1 MILKKAISK
10 VLQNCAL
17 NGLGRKRRINYEPF
31 IVTFRFTKSYSVH
44 FFFFTKWFISLFL
57 CQPGRFCA
65 IILTSVF
72 VYFLF
77 QALRGMA
84 SENDGHVT
92 CPKTKETFR
101 VDQADKVYVM

>member
-1 MILKKAISK
+1 M
-10 VLQNCAL
+10 
-17 NGLGRKRRINYEPF
+17 
-31 IVTFRFTKSYSVH
+31 
-44 FFFFTKWFISLFL
+44 
-57 CQPGRFCA
+57 
-65 IILTSVF
+65 LTSVF

>member
-1 MILKKAISK
+1 MNHALKDSDLQSPLQFSLRRCSSLYT
-10 VLQNCAL
+10 VL
-17 NGLGRKRRINYEPF
+17 
-31 IVTFRFTKSYSVH
+31 
-44 FFFFTKWFISLFL
+44 L
-57 CQPGRFCA
+57 CQPGHFCA
-65 IILTSVF
+65 IILTSAF